1 MRIRT
6 AMLGIISLFLPV
18 LASAQEIYRTEPL
31 PEDAALPDR
40 YEITVDAARG
50 ALRVRAQLSHI
61 AREETVCLPAFGQ
74 RFGETLQIVQIRTDQ
89 NVPMVAKLDR
99 AGCISRVTAA
109 RCDFEYELIMSELPP
124 DRFWLP
130 SELSP
135 SRNGKMLVFP
145 GESLFIER
153 GANETSTHA
162 SLTDVRVTDGGQ
174 IVTTLAP
181 VLTPNGPANTQ
192 DFEAQS
198 HYELTRSFWAF
209 QVPKLLAASSEDLT
223 WQLAFDPLYQTDIA
237 DIERELSQILGFYSD
252 LMRTKTPTRI
262 AIFLFDI
269 PFDAHYTHG
278 FARQGGIVLEMGRKA
293 ARDKRARRI
302 LMAHELFHLYNGENL
317 RFENKSFAQTAWF
330 REGMTQYI
338 ALTALLS
345 LGLASRDDLYLW
357 MSLSLS
363 KQKPGVYDPYHH
375 GFFLSLAIEQQWQRY
390 QSGLSMPGFWRFLSL
405 SPNWNEHQSNTTLQ
419 ALLAQ
424 YSAFDFNSFFKRYVR
439 TTAELPLEEILAVN
453 GLTVQKQLKPQPSIG
468 MEYGLD
474 AAKAILYVK
483 KILRN
488 SPAERA
494 GLKPGDWI
502 VPADAT
508 DWSDASDKQITVIR
522 DSQRLQM
529 RIPAITVSAETTEIR
544 PVRP

>member
-1 MRIRT
+1 MRTRT
-6 AMLGIISLFLPV
+6 ALLGIFCLLFPLI
-18 LASAQEIYRTEPL
+18 ASAQEIYRTEPL
-31 PEDAALPDR
+31 PEAEVLPDR
-40 YEITVDAARG
+40 YEITVDASHG
-50 ALRVRAQLSHI
+50 ALRVRAQLSDI
-61 AREETVCLPAFGQ
+61 DREETICLPAFGQ
-74 RFGETLQIVQIRTDQ
+74 RYGETLQIVEIKSES
-89 NVPMVAKLDR
+89 NAKLVGKLDR
-99 AGCISRVTAA
+99 AGCLSRLKATQV
-109 RCDFEYELIMSELPP
+109 DFEYELIMSALPP

-135 SRNGKMLVFP
+135 NRNGKMLVFP

-153 GANETSTHA
+153 GANETTTHA
-162 SLTDVRVTDGGQ
+162 KRTEVRIAAGGQ

-181 VLTPNGPANTQ
+181 ISDSEPDETAQ
-192 DFEAQS
+192 SFEAHE

-223 WQLAFDPLYQTDIA
+223 WQLAFDPLYQPEIA
-237 DIERELSQILGFYSD
+237 EIEGELSQILGFYSD
-252 LMRTKTPTRI
+252 LMRTKTPARI

-278 FARQGGIVLEMGRKA
+278 IARQGGIVLEMGHKA
-293 ARDKRARRI
+293 ARDKHARRI

-338 ALTALLS
+338 AITALLS
-345 LGLASRDDLYLW
+345 LGLISREDLYAW
-357 MSLSLS
+357 MSANLS
-363 KQKPGVYDPYHH
+363 KQKRDVYDPYHH

-390 QSGLSMPGFWRFLSL
+390 DTGLSMPGFWRFLSL
-405 SPNWNEHQSNTTLQ
+405 SPLWDARQSNATLH
-419 ALLAQ
+419 ALLSQ

-439 TTAELPLEEILAVN
+439 TTAELPIEEILAVN
-453 GLTVQKQLKPQPSIG
+453 GLMLQKSLKPQTTIG

-483 KILRN
+483 KLIRN
-488 SPAERA
+488 SPSERA

-502 VPADAT
+502 VPANAT
-508 DWSDASDKQITVIR
+508 DWSDASDKQITTIR
-522 DSQRLQM
+522 NGQRLQM
-529 RIPAITVSAETTEIR
+529 RIPTVSVAAETTEVLPIR
-544 PVRP
+544 P